1 MTAEN
6 RVEVTLL
13 TGEVAKVAPAVAEDL
28 EKRKAAVKKAEA
40 KAVQARYSTYEREK
54 AVRAARRQLDAEEA
68 QEKAEAS
75 GIAPVRDRLMGVD
88 EFMDAA
94 PPPALVRDVLD
105 GGGLSML
112 IGQRGS
118 YKTAVALDMAL
129 SIACG
134 IPWGTC
140 RTERGRV
147 LYLVGEGGGRA
158 FGIRLEAWL
167 SHHGMSREAIRPWF
181 TGLNGAAPFMSSAWD
196 ELVEAAREY
205 GPALVIVDTLA
216 RHQIGLDENSNSDAS
231 EAVRKADHLRAQTG
245 AAVMVLHHPP
255 KAGGGAR
262 GAGAWEGGA
271 DSVFLLEADEPAPG
285 QVLMTTTK
293 QKHRPETGQWTFR
306 IEQVPV
312 RHNGIWPTSMVP
324 VHLPTDPYEVDKA
337 AQAAKDAKAAAL
349 QAEVLEFIRGR
360 EAADMAPNMTAFRDH
375 FQETKRR
382 EAALDALQE
391 LRRRGEVELVPGV
404 GRSKVL
410 HVITEAKVVPFVAA
424 VGGADA

>member
-1 MTAEN
+1 MTESI
-6 RVEVTLL
+6 TLR
-13 TGEVAKVAPAVAEDL
+13 TGEVAKVTNVVAEAFRDL
-28 EKRKAAVKKAEA
+28 EAAVKKAEA
-40 KAVQARYSTYEREK
+40 ERAKAQAKVLQAKSDTYGHEM
-54 AVRAARRQLDAEEA
+54 VRLEARDQFAKNKA

-94 PPPALVRDVLD
+94 PPLALVRDVLD

-134 IPWGTC
+134 IPWGSH

-167 SHHGMSREAIRPWF
+167 SHHGITRDTIRPWF
-181 TGLNGAAPFMSSAWD
+181 RGLNGAAPFMSSAWD

-205 GPALVIVDTLA
+205 EPTLVIVDTLA

-231 EAVRKADHLRAQTG
+231 EAVEKADHLRVQTG

-255 KAGGGAR
+255 KAGGGGR
-262 GAGAWEGGA
+262 GAGA
-271 DSVFLLEADEPAPG
+271 
-285 QVLMTTTK
+285 
-293 QKHRPETGQWTFR
+293 
-306 IEQVPV
+306 
-312 RHNGIWPTSMVP
+312 
-324 VHLPTDPYEVDKA
+324 
-337 AQAAKDAKAAAL
+337 
-349 QAEVLEFIRGR
+349 
-360 EAADMAPNMTAFRDH
+360 
-375 FQETKRR
+375 
-382 EAALDALQE
+382 
-391 LRRRGEVELVPGV
+391 
-404 GRSKVL
+404 
-410 HVITEAKVVPFVAA
+410 
-424 VGGADA
+424 